1 MYILFNHN
9 MRSLQKPKEAT
20 IEREKSHEE
29 KSQPNGDSTW
39 IASSLHWHKV
49 NIVYIT

>member
-1 MYILFNHN
+1 
-9 MRSLQKPKEAT
+9 MRFLQKPKEAT
-20 IEREKSHEE
+20 IEREKS
-29 KSQPNGDSTW
+29 QANGDSTR